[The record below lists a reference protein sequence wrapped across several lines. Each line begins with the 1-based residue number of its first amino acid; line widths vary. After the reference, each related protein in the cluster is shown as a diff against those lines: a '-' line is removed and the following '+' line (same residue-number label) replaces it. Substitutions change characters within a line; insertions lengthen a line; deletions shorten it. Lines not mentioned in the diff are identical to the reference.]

1 MLKLNAEK
9 TSAQLIWLGAPF
21 ATLFLLTGP
30 VSDPVNE
37 TKLVVAGALGFA
49 LFGIFLGFGRK
60 LVWKDSKWPVITALL
75 FVFASANACL
85 NSDSPLVQNIFG
97 SYGRN
102 TGFVAYLAFV
112 FIFIGA
118 LMLRRENSFEK
129 LIQGLL
135 FAGIVNLIYCAWVLA
150 FGDFIGWTN
159 PYGNIL
165 GLFGNPDFISA
176 FLGIFASSLLAV
188 ILKSGEKILYRVIGG
203 VIFLIAV
210 FEIKKSHAIQGL
222 VVTVA
227 GVSIVGFFYLRSKI
241 ESKFFSGVYVLLVTL
256 IGILAVMG
264 TLQKGPFS
272 FVYKRSV
279 SLRGTYW
286 RTGIKMGLDHPFSGV
301 GMDSYGDWYR
311 RARPPIALI
320 DTPGLNTTSNA
331 AHNVVIDI
339 FAFGGWPLLLTYL
352 ALATFAVLA
361 IFKVIKRSRSYDAIF
376 VAMTT
381 SWVCYELQSIIS
393 INQIGLAIW
402 GWLLAG
408 AIIAY
413 ELATRESSVNTVTSV
428 AKGRNSK
435 GASEAI
441 SPALLAGIGGLLGIL
456 VAAPPMN
463 ADAKFKAGFDSKSVV
478 AVEKS
483 LEPSFYNFSDS
494 YRYGTAVQGLASS
507 NLPDLA
513 LKYAREAVK
522 FNPDYFA
529 AWQQLYTLQNSTSDE
544 KKFAVENMKRLDP
557 LNPDVTKLQ

>member
-9 TSAQLIWLGAPF
+9 TTATWIWLGAPF
-21 ATLFLLTGP
+21 VTLFLLTGP

-37 TKLVVAGALGFA
+37 TKLVAAGALGFA
-49 LFGIFLGFGRK
+49 LFGIFLGFGRH
-60 LVWKDSKWPVITALL
+60 LVWQDSKWAVLTSFL
-75 FVFASANACL
+75 FVVASANAVL
-85 NSDSPLVQNIFG
+85 NSNSPIVQNVYG

-102 TGFVAYLAFV
+102 TGFIAYAAFV
-112 FIFIGA
+112 MIFIGA
-118 LMLRRENSFEK
+118 LMIRRVNSFER
-129 LIQGLL
+129 LIQGLVI
-135 FAGIVNLIYCAWVLA
+135 AGVVNLIYCAWVLV

-176 FLGIFASSLLAV
+176 FLGIFASCVLALILKKETKNLYRAAGIFAFLLAV
-188 ILKSGEKILYRVIGG
+188 Y
-203 VIFLIAV
+203 
-210 FEIKKSHAIQGL
+210 EIKKSHAIQGL

-227 GVSIVGFFYLRSKI
+227 GISIVGLFYLRSRI
-241 ESKFFSGVYVLLVTL
+241 DSKWISGGYVFAVSA
-256 IGILAVMG
+256 IGFLAVLG

-286 RTGIKMGLDHPFSGV
+286 RTGIKMGLDHPFTGV

-311 RARPPIALI
+311 RARPPIAI
-320 DTPGLNTTSNA
+320 VDTPGLNTTSNA
-331 AHNVVIDI
+331 SHNVVIDF

-352 ALATFAVLA
+352 ALAFFAVIA
-361 IFKVIKRSRSYDAIF
+361 IFKVMKRSKSYDAIF

-381 SWVCYELQSIIS
+381 SWVCYQLQSIIS

-408 AIIAY
+408 ALIAY
-413 ELATRESSVNTVTSV
+413 EVTTRNPGSESTSSPT
-428 AKGRNSK
+428 KGKRVRER
-435 GASEAI
+435 SEAF
-441 SPALLAGIGGLLGIL
+441 SPALLAGIGAVVGVL
-456 VAAPPMN
+456 VTAPPMN
-463 ADAKFKAGFDSKSVV
+463 ADAKFKAGFDAKSVSE
-478 AVEKS
+478 VEKS
-483 LEPSFYNFSDS
+483 LIPSFYNISDS
-494 YRYGTAVQGLASS
+494 YRYGTAVQALAAS

-529 AWQQLYTLQNSTSDE
+529 AWQQLYVLQNSTSDE
-544 KKFAVENMKRLDP
+544 KSLAVANMKRLDP
-557 LNPDVTKLQ
+557 LNPDVTKAQ

>member
-1 MLKLNAEK
+1 
-9 TSAQLIWLGAPF
+9 
-21 ATLFLLTGP
+21 
-30 VSDPVNE
+30 
-37 TKLVVAGALGFA
+37 
-49 LFGIFLGFGRK
+49 
-60 LVWKDSKWPVITALL
+60 
-75 FVFASANACL
+75 
-85 NSDSPLVQNIFG
+85 
-97 SYGRN
+97 
-102 TGFVAYLAFV
+102 
-112 FIFIGA
+112 
-118 LMLRRENSFEK
+118 
-129 LIQGLL
+129 
-135 FAGIVNLIYCAWVLA
+135 
-150 FGDFIGWTN
+150 
-159 PYGNIL
+159 
-165 GLFGNPDFISA
+165 
-176 FLGIFASSLLAV
+176 
-188 ILKSGEKILYRVIGG
+188 
-203 VIFLIAV
+203 
-210 FEIKKSHAIQGL
+210 
-222 VVTVA
+222 
-227 GVSIVGFFYLRSKI
+227 
-241 ESKFFSGVYVLLVTL
+241 
-256 IGILAVMG
+256 MG

-381 SWVCYELQSIIS
+381 SWVCYEFQSIIS

-428 AKGRNSK
+428 AKGRNLK

-494 YRYGTAVQGLASS
+494 YRYGTAVQALASS